1 MNAKTGLKYV
11 VALAVTALVS
21 APAHAGIFPDLASAA
36 DKFMAAGLSFIAAG
50 MVVLMATC
58 FIFTATLADM
68 LIYIGLALGPF
79 LLALS
84 PLRIFS
90 QLGTGWLRYMMVAL
104 VYKAVTAVML
114 RMMEGVFDHTGI
126 MLTKAVGN
134 AAASG
139 EVSFPRVGALLAL
152 LGITLI
158 GVMAAI
164 RITSIADSLVSGMG
178 GGGFGAPS
186 SPKLRNP
193 PGKTPGGGGGT
204 PGVPG
209 GGGGGGQG
217 LGYRAGAAVGKLF
230 R

>member
-1 MNAKTGLKYV
+1 MNAKNRLKY
-11 VALAVTALVS
+11 ALVLIGIALVS
-21 APAHAGIFPDLASAA
+21 APAHAGFFPDMNSALDKLLAS
-36 DKFMAAGLSFIAAG
+36 GLSFFAAG

-90 QLGTGWLRYMMVAL
+90 QLGTGWLRFMMVAL

-114 RMMEGVFDHTGI
+114 KMMEGVFDHTGI
-126 MLTKAVGN
+126 MLAKAVGT

-139 EVSFPRVGALLAL
+139 EISFPRVGALLAL

-158 GVMAAI
+158 GVMASI

-178 GGGFGAPS
+178 GGGFGAPGVS
-186 SPKLRNP
+186 RIRNP
-193 PGKTPGGGGGT
+193 PTVKTGDGSGGGGT
-204 PGVPG
+204 KGPS
-209 GGGGGGQG
+209 GGGQG
-217 LGYRAGAAVGKLF
+217 LGYKAGAAVGKFF

>member
-1 MNAKTGLKYV
+1 MNAKIRLKYALV
-11 VALAVTALVS
+11 LIGIALAS
-21 APAHAGIFPDLASAA
+21 APAHAGFFPDMNSALDKLLAS
-36 DKFMAAGLSFIAAG
+36 GLSFFAAG

-90 QLGTGWLRYMMVAL
+90 QLGTGWLRFMMVAL

-114 RMMEGVFDHTGI
+114 KMMEGVFDHTGI
-126 MLTKAVGN
+126 MLAKAVGT

-139 EVSFPRVGALLAL
+139 EISFPRVGALLAL

-158 GVMAAI
+158 GVMASV

-178 GGGFGAPS
+178 GGGFG
-186 SPKLRNP
+186 SPGIKATGMKGS
-193 PGKTPGGGGGT
+193 GK
-204 PGVPG
+204 
-209 GGGGGGQG
+209 
-217 LGYRAGAAVGKLF
+217 GAADATKGAGFLAGRGAGSLAKGFQNLRSGGK
-230 R
+230 